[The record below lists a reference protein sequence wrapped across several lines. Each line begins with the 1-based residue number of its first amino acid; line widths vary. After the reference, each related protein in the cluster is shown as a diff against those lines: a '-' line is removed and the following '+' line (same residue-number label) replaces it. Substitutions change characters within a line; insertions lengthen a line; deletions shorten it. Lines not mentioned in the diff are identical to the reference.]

1 MTYVKYYPVID
12 CNSDGT
18 QKAALFPVYNRDIV
32 SKNHTLWLEELI
44 PYHFRLCTKS
54 ANEPRVTGAFTIHC
68 PACGK
73 PLKRIARATD
83 NTRLG
88 LYECSSCN
96 NN

>member
-1 MTYVKYYPVID
+1 MTDVKYYPVID

-44 PYHFRLCTKS
+44 PYHFRLCTKN
-54 ANEPRVTGAFTIHC
+54 AGGPRACGTFTIHC

-83 NTRLG
+83 NTRLE
-88 LYECSSCN
+88 LYECSSCSIN
-96 NN
+96 